1 MNLRDKI
8 LAFLYKHPEVT
19 AKDIAAGINEDED
32 YVLATL
38 NTMVK
43 EKLVTKRVKGMI
55 FKKEVYSLTPTGL
68 DEAQEIYNKLQNVA
82 VQLRNMINPYNLSVD
97 QIPEEF
103 MDLIPLLVS
112 LSLLDMLF
120 LSLLP
125 FGIFIMGG
133 ENHKT

>member
-19 AKDIAAGINEDED
+19 AKDIAAGVNEDED

-38 NTMVK
+38 NTMIK

-55 FKKEVYSLTPTGL
+55 FKKEVYTLTPTGL
-68 DEAQEIYNKLQNVA
+68 DEAQEVYNKLQNIA
-82 VQLRNMINPYNLSVD
+82 VQMRNMINPYNLSVD

-133 ENHKT
+133 GNHKT